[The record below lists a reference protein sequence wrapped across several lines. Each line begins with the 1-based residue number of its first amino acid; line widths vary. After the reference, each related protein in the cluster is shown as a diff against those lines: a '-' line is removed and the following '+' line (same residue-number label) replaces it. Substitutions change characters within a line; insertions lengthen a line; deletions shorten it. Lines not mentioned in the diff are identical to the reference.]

1 MRGVLL
7 GMLLEV
13 FVVGSASAQSTI
25 ALEQTVILPPGRGWE
40 DCVDVSDGRL
50 SLVASSPP
58 GRSGE
63 EARIEL
69 FQDVNGYA
77 MPLVRVVPTMDDLL
91 VRSRIDA
98 GTYCVR
104 ITVSNL
110 LDHSR
115 DDPNAG
121 ISKQVRFTLT
131 HEPTP

>member
-1 MRGVLL
+1 MRNVVLGVLAA
-7 GMLLEV
+7 LLMV
-13 FVVGSASAQSTI
+13 SPVSAQSTI
-25 ALEQTVILPPGRGWE
+25 ALGQTVILPPGHGWE
-40 DCVDVSDGRL
+40 DCVAVPDGRL
-50 SLVASSPP
+50 TLVASSPP

-69 FQDVNGYA
+69 LQDVNGYA
-77 MPLVRVVPTMDDLL
+77 MPLARVVPTMDDLL

-131 HEPTP
+131 HESAP

>member
-1 MRGVLL
+1 MRKPLL
-7 GMLLEV
+7 GALLALLTV
-13 FVVGSASAQSTI
+13 HSAFAQSAI
-25 ALEQTVILPPGRGWE
+25 ALGQTVILPPGHMWE
-40 DCVDVSDGRL
+40 DCVEVPDGRL

-63 EARIEL
+63 EATIEL
-69 FQDVNGYA
+69 FHDVNGYA
-77 MPLVRVVPTMDDLL
+77 MPLARVVPTMDDLL

-104 ITVSNL
+104 ITVSKL

-121 ISKQVRFTLT
+121 ISKQVRFTLA